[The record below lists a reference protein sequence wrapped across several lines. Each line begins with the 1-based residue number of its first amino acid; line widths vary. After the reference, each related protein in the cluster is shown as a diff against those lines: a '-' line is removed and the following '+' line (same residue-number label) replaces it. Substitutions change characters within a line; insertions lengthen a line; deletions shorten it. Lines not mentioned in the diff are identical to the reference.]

1 MIFNEQIID
10 DIALGATV
18 LGTGGGGDPYSGAL
32 MAKVAIRNADKPVQL
47 IPLQDVNDEWM
58 TVPCSMIGAPTVSIE
73 KINSS
78 EQMLT
83 AFEAMEAALSE
94 TIQATFPIEVGG
106 FNSLIP
112 ILVAA
117 QKGIP
122 VIDCDAMGRAF
133 PESQMVTFYLDD
145 LPSAP
150 NTLADEKGNKVT
162 LYPIDGMWSE
172 RLARPITEKMG
183 GSAAICDYSMRG
195 KTLKQSALGA
205 TLTKAM
211 QIGEAIRTAN
221 HAGENAVDAVLNIV
235 GGHRLISGKIIDI
248 ERTTN
253 GGFVTGGV
261 ILEKLKHAPLQ
272 VDYDNVYVHFQ
283 NELLLAHK
291 GKTAQAISEQN
302 LLASTPDLIS
312 ILDHESGHP
321 ITTEQLRYG
330 QRVDLIA
337 YPCDSKWRSPKGI
350 DVVGPKYFGYG
361 IEYQTIESLADKVPN
376 AANSGVENDA

>member
-1 MIFNEQIID
+1 MIFNEQMID

-32 MAKVAIRNADKPVQL
+32 MAKVAIRNAKKPVRL
-47 IPLQDVNDEWM
+47 IALEDVADDWM

-73 KINSS
+73 KINSTD
-78 EQMLT
+78 QMLV
-83 AFEAMEAALSE
+83 AFEAMEQALGE

-122 VIDCDAMGRAF
+122 VVDCDAMGRAF

-162 LYPIDGMWSE
+162 LYPIDGVWSE
-172 RLARPITEKMG
+172 RLARPITEQMG

-195 KTLKQSALGA
+195 KELKHSALGA
-205 TLTKAM
+205 TLSKAM
-211 QIGEAIRTAN
+211 QIGEAIREAN
-221 HAGENAVDAVLNIV
+221 SAGKNAIDAVLSIV
-235 GGHRLISGKIIDI
+235 GGHRLMSGKIIDI
-248 ERTTN
+248 ERTTQ

-261 ILEKLKHAPLQ
+261 ILEKLQHAVQTL
-272 VDYDNVYVHFQ
+272 DFDNAYVHFQ
-283 NELLLAHK
+283 NELLLVHK
-291 GKTAQAISEQN
+291 GKTAQEMTEEN

-312 ILDHESGHP
+312 ILDHETGQP

-337 YPCDSKWRSPKGI
+337 YPCDPKWRTEKGI
-350 DVVGPKYFGYG
+350 KVVGPDYFGYG
-361 IEYQTIESLADKVPN
+361 IEYKCIESLAYKV
-376 AANSGVENDA
+376 SCGE

>member
-1 MIFNEQIID
+1 MIFNEQMID

-32 MAKVAIRNADKPVQL
+32 MAKVAIREAKKPVQL
-47 IPLQDVNDEWM
+47 ISLQEVADQWM
-58 TVPCSMIGAPTVSIE
+58 TVPCSMIGAPTVALE
-73 KINSS
+73 KINSR
-78 EQMLT
+78 EQMLV
-83 AFEAMEAALSE
+83 AFEAMEEALGE
-94 TIQATFPIEVGG
+94 KIEATFPIEVGG

-133 PESQMVTFYLDD
+133 PESQMVTFYLDG

-162 LYPIDGMWSE
+162 LYPIDGLWAE
-172 RLARPITEKMG
+172 RLARPITEQMG

-195 KTLKQSALGA
+195 KELKRSALSA
-205 TLTKAM
+205 TISKAM
-211 QIGEAIRTAN
+211 NIGAAIRQAN
-221 HAGENAVDAVLNIV
+221 SKGDNAVDAILSIV
-235 GGHRLISGKIIDI
+235 GGHRLISGKVVDI
-248 ERTTN
+248 ERSTQ

-261 ILEKLKHAPLQ
+261 ILEKLQHAQLKL
-272 VDYDNVYVHFQ
+272 DFDNVYVHFQ

-291 GKTAQAISEQN
+291 GKSASDLSEAN
-302 LLASTPDLIS
+302 LLACTPDLIS
-312 ILDHESGHP
+312 IVDHETGHP

-337 YPCDSKWRSPKGI
+337 YPCDPKWRTKKGVE
-350 DVVGPKYFGYG
+350 VVGPHYFGYAVG
-361 IEYQTIESLADKVPN
+361 YKCIEELAYKI
-376 AANSGVENDA
+376 DAGE

>member
-1 MIFNEQIID
+1 VIFNEQMID

-32 MAKVAIRNADKPVQL
+32 MAKVAIRNAQKPVQL
-47 IPLQDVNDEWM
+47 ISLQEVNDNWM

-78 EQMLT
+78 DQMLA
-83 AFEAMEAALSE
+83 AFEAMELALGE

-150 NTLADEKGNKVT
+150 NTLADEKDNKVT
-162 LYPIDGMWSE
+162 LYPIDGVWSE
-172 RLARPITEKMG
+172 RLARPITEQMG
-183 GSAAICDYSMRG
+183 GSAAMCDYPMRG
-195 KTLKQSALGA
+195 NALKRSALGA
-205 TLTKAM
+205 TLSKAM
-211 QIGEAIRTAN
+211 KIGEAIREAN
-221 HAGENAVDAVLNIV
+221 SNGENAVDAILEIV
-235 GGHRLISGKIIDI
+235 GGHRIISGKITDI
-248 ERTTN
+248 ERTTQ

-261 ILEKLKHAPLQ
+261 ILERLQHALPEL
-272 VDYDNVYVHFQ
+272 DFDNVYVHFQ

-291 GKTAQAISEQN
+291 GKTAEDLNERN

-312 ILDHESGHP
+312 ILDHETGQP

-337 YPCDSKWRSPKGI
+337 YPCDPKWRTEKGI
-350 DVVGPKYFGYG
+350 EVVGPNYFGYG
-361 IEYQTIESLADKVPN
+361 IEYKCIESLAYKV
-376 AANSGVENDA
+376 SGGE

>member
-1 MIFNEQIID
+1 MIFNEQMID

-32 MAKVAIRNADKPVQL
+32 MAKMAIRCAEKPVEL
-47 IPLQDVNDEWM
+47 INLDNVSDTWM
-58 TVPCSMIGAPTVSIE
+58 TVPSSMIGAPTVAME
-73 KINSS
+73 KINSQD
-78 EQMLT
+78 QMLV
-83 AFEAMEAALSE
+83 AFEAMEVALGKN
-94 TIQATFPIEVGG
+94 IDATFPIEVGG

-133 PESQMVTFYLDD
+133 PEAQMVTFYLDD

-150 NTLADEKGNKVT
+150 NTLADEKGNVVT
-162 LYPIDGMWSE
+162 LYPINGLWSE
-172 RLARPITEKMG
+172 RFARPITEQMG
-183 GSAAICDYSMRG
+183 GSAAMCDYPMHG
-195 KTLKQSALGA
+195 KQLKQSALSG

-211 QIGEAIRTAN
+211 LIGRAIHQAN
-221 HAGENAVDAVLNIV
+221 QQGDNAVDALLDIV
-235 GGHRLISGKIIDI
+235 DGHRLISGKIIDI
-248 ERTTN
+248 ERNTQ
-253 GGFVTGGV
+253 GGFVTGG
-261 ILEKLKHAPLQ
+261 ISLERLQ
-272 VDYDNVYVHFQ
+272 HRPTDADTDYVYVHFQ

-291 GKTAQAISEQN
+291 GKSAADISNDN

-312 ILDHESGHP
+312 ILDHETGHP

-337 YPCDSKWRSPKGI
+337 YPCDPKWRTNKGLQ
-350 DVVGPKYFGYG
+350 VAGPDYFGYP
-361 IEYQTIESLADKVPN
+361 IEYMAVEMIAKKI
-376 AANSGVENDA
+376 NSNSAK

>member
-1 MIFNEQIID
+1 MIFNEQMID

-32 MAKVAIRNADKPVQL
+32 MAKVALRNAKQPVEL
-47 IPLQDVNDEWM
+47 ISLQEVADEWM

-78 EQMLT
+78 EQMLV
-83 AFEAMEAALSE
+83 AFEAMEQALGE

-122 VIDCDAMGRAF
+122 VVDCDAMGRAF
-133 PESQMVTFYLDD
+133 PESQMVTFYLDG

-162 LYPIDGMWSE
+162 LYPIDGIWSE
-172 RLARPITEKMG
+172 RLARPITEQMG

-195 KTLKQSALGA
+195 KALKRSALGT
-205 TLTKAM
+205 TLSKAI
-211 QIGEAIRTAN
+211 QIGKAIREAN
-221 HAGENAVDAVLNIV
+221 YAGSNATDAVLAIV
-235 GGHRLISGKIIDI
+235 GGHRIMSGKIIDI
-248 ERTTN
+248 ERTTQ

-261 ILEKLKHAPLQ
+261 ILEKLQHAQQQL
-272 VDYDNVYVHFQ
+272 DFDNAYVHFQ

-291 GKTAQAISEQN
+291 GKTAQEMTEQN

-312 ILDHESGHP
+312 ILDHETGQP

-337 YPCDSKWRSPKGI
+337 YPCDSKWRSEKGI
-350 DVVGPKYFGYG
+350 EVVGPDYFGYG
-361 IEYQTIESLADKVPN
+361 IEYKCIESLAYKV
-376 AANSGVENDA
+376 SGGE

>member
-1 MIFNEQIID
+1 MIFNEQMID

-32 MAKVAIRNADKPVQL
+32 MAKQAIKNAHKPVQL
-47 IPLQDVNDEWM
+47 ISLDQVKDEWM
-58 TVPCSMIGAPTVSIE
+58 TVPCSMIGAPTVAIE
-73 KINSS
+73 KLNSTQ
-78 EQMLT
+78 QMLV
-83 AFEAMEAALSE
+83 AFEAMQEAIGE

-122 VIDCDAMGRAF
+122 VVDCDAMGRAF
-133 PESQMVTFYLDD
+133 PESQMVTFFLDD

-162 LYPIDGMWSE
+162 LYPIDGIWSE
-172 RLARPITEKMG
+172 RLARPITEQMG
-183 GSAAICDYSMRG
+183 GSAAMCDYSMTG
-195 KTLKQSALGA
+195 KSLKSSALGA

-211 QIGEAIRTAN
+211 QIGEAIRHAN
-221 HAGENAVDAVLNIV
+221 AAGENAVDAVLDIV
-235 GGHRLISGKIIDI
+235 GGQRLISGKIIDI
-248 ERTTN
+248 ERTTS

-261 ILEKLKHAPLQ
+261 VIEKLQHAQ
-272 VDYDNVYVHFQ
+272 QDIDFEHVYIHFQ

-291 GKTAQAISEQN
+291 GKQAQDLNDQN

-312 ILDHESGHP
+312 ILDHETGQP
-321 ITTEQLRYG
+321 ITTEQLKYG

-337 YPCDSKWRSPKGI
+337 YPCDKKWRTEKGI
-350 DVVGPKYFGYG
+350 EVVGPNYFGYDVQ
-361 IEYQTIESLADKVPN
+361 YQSIESLAVKLE
-376 AANSGVENDA
+376 SRK